1 MDKSIYNFQV
11 TSVYVHL
18 HNAPLYLEKT
28 DIFLS
33 ILQIIELKEQKQRFA
48 QGQLANQ
55 DGSQGKM
62 PNI

>member
-11 TSVYVHL
+11 TSMFIFIT
-18 HNAPLYLEKT
+18 PPCIWKKT

-33 ILQIIELKEQKQRFA
+33 ISQIIELKEQKQRFA